1 MTHIRAAIAGTAML
15 AAITSAAAHHGWDSY
30 ETSRP
35 VTVEGF
41 ILTSTFED
49 PHATIGVKGADKIW
63 IVTLAPIASMI
74 ERGVRADVIA
84 VGKKVSAYGYPSK
97 VEMNEMRAERI
108 SVDGKT
114 YELR

>member
-1 MTHIRAAIAGTAML
+1 MTHIRAAIAGIAML
-15 AAITSAAAHHGWDSY
+15 AVMTGAAAQRDWESY
-30 ETSRP
+30 DTGRP

-41 ILTSTFED
+41 ILTSVFED
-49 PHATIGVKGADKIW
+49 PHATIAVKGADKIW
-63 IVTLAPIASMI
+63 TVTLAPVASMI

-114 YELR
+114 YEMR